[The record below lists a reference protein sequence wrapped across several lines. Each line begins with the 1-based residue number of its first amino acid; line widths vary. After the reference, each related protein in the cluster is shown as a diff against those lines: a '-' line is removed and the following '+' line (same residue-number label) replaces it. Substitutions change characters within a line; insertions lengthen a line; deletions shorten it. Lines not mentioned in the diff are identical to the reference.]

1 MKPFKLDEYLKNP
14 SRELITRDG
23 RKVTKVLCTNA
34 KGRFPIV
41 ALVESFDGENETAI
55 SYTNSGHLFDGVD
68 YNPDLFFAPEKCE
81 GWINIFKNS
90 NDTAFLGEN
99 CIYSYSSKEDAERE
113 GMKCD
118 DYVSTVKVEWEE

>member
-1 MKPFKLDEYLKNP
+1 MKQFNLEEYLKNT
-14 SRELITRDG
+14 SRKVVTRDG
-23 RKVTKVLCTNA
+23 KNVTIHCTNFD
-34 KGRFPIV
+34 GIFPIV
-41 ALVESFDGENETAI
+41 AEIEGWGKSLSYNEYGEN
-55 SYTNSGHLFDGVD
+55 SYTESSIC
-68 YNPDLFFAPEKCE
+68 DLFFTPEKHE

-99 CIYSYSSKEDAERE
+99 CIYSSKEDAERE

>member
-1 MKPFKLDEYLKNP
+1 MKPFKLDEHLKNP

-99 CIYSYSSKEDAERE
+99 CIYSSKEDAERE

>member
-1 MKPFKLDEYLKNP
+1 MKAFKLDEHLKNP

-55 SYTNSGHLFDGVD
+55 SYTNSGHLFDGAD

-99 CIYSYSSKEDAERE
+99 CIYSSKEDAERE

>member
-1 MKPFKLDEYLKNP
+1 MKPFKLDEHLKNP
-14 SRELITRDG
+14 SRKLITRDG

-55 SYTNSGHLFDGVD
+55 SYTSKGHLFDGAD
-68 YNPDLFFAPEKCE
+68 YNPDLFFAPEKHE
-81 GWINIFKNS
+81 GWINIFKSS
-90 NDTAFLGEN
+90 NDIAFLGEN
-99 CIYSYSSKEDAERE
+99 CIYSSKEDAERE

>member
-1 MKPFKLDEYLKNP
+1 MKQFSLEEYLKN
-14 SRELITRDG
+14 SSKKVVTRDG
-23 RKVTKVLCTNA
+23 RKVKIRCTNLVSDN
-34 KGRFPIV
+34 PVV
-41 ALVESFDGENETAI
+41 AQIDGTGYSL
-55 SYTNSGHLFDGVD
+55 SYPKDGKCSACQNSID
-68 YNPDLFFAPEKCE
+68 DLFFAPEKCE

-99 CIYSYSSKEDAERE
+99 CIYSSKEDAERE